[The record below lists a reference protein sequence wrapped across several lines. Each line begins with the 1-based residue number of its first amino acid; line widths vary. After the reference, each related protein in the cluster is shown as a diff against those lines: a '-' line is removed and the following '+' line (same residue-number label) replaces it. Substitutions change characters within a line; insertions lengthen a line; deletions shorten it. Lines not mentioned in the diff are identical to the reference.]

1 MDWIKTAILI
11 ADKIIKVI
19 KKDLLGKD
27 NGKNSSGDSQTTG

>member
-11 ADKIIKVI
+11 ADKVI
-19 KKDLLGKD
+19 KIFKKEILGKD